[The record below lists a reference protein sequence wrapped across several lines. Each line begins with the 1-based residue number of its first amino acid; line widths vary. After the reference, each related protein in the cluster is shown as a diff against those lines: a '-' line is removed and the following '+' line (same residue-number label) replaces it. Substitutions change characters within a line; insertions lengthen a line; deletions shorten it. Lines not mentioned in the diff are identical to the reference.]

1 MDVCEPN
8 WRICRALLEFAAAEG
23 RDASLLWS
31 RRVSSSTDGGG
42 KDRRRPPALL
52 TTCRRPPQDRYGH
65 LHTPR
70 ILVISKALIASAH
83 FDSVHVVAKMGLSSS
98 TCVASKLTYA
108 NICFSNHDW
117 YEQLQIGKCKDI
129 KLPFLTRSS
138 SAKGYPGEWKLH
150 KHLLDQQL
158 GWSTLLMF
166 LDGQDLVS
174 TTQHYQTH
182 LV

>member
-52 TTCRRPPQDRYGH
+52 TTCRRPPQDR
-65 LHTPR
+65 
-70 ILVISKALIASAH
+70 
-83 FDSVHVVAKMGLSSS
+83 
-98 TCVASKLTYA
+98 
-108 NICFSNHDW
+108 CFSNHDW
-117 YEQLQIGKCKDI
+117 YEQLQIGKCKD
-129 KLPFLTRSS
+129 
-138 SAKGYPGEWKLH
+138 
-150 KHLLDQQL
+150 
-158 GWSTLLMF
+158 
-166 LDGQDLVS
+166 
-174 TTQHYQTH
+174 TQHYQTH